1 MNSNP
6 VIALSGPRCCGK
18 STIAQHLVERH
29 GFVRIAFADALREIA
44 QLAGD
49 DLANDRMYLANLGSK
64 LRELQTNFL
73 IDVMRTKIA
82 HSKQPIVIE
91 DIRFPSEFEF
101 CKSIDA
107 VTIRLEIPEHIQYER
122 LLSRDGKSGE
132 DATELIACMDES
144 MLDEIKTWDYT
155 IDAVGDFRFLSDTIQ
170 LLSKKN
176 SSEFSNPNEKNE
188 VIA

>member
-44 QLAGD
+44 QLARD
-49 DLANDRMYLANLGSK
+49 DLSNDRMYLANLGSK
-64 LRELQTNFL
+64 LRELQANFL

-82 HSKQPIVIE
+82 QSKQPVVIE
-91 DIRFPSEFEF
+91 DIRFPAEIEF

-107 VTIRLEIPEHIQYER
+107 VTIRLEIPEQTQYER
-122 LLSRDGKSGE
+122 LLSRDGKFGE

-155 IDAVGDFRFLSDTIQ
+155 IDAVGDFKFLSDTIQ
-170 LLSKKN
+170 FLSMKN
-176 SSEFSNPNEKNE
+176 SSEFNNSNEKSE
-188 VIA
+188 VMA

>member
-29 GFVRIAFADALREIA
+29 GFIRIAFADALREIA
-44 QLAGD
+44 LLAGD

-82 HSKQPIVIE
+82 RSKQPVVIE

-107 VTIRLEIPEHIQYER
+107 VTIRLEIPDTSSMSVCYREMV
-122 LLSRDGKSGE
+122 SWK

-144 MLDEIKTWDYT
+144 MLMKSRHGITQSMPSEIL
-155 IDAVGDFRFLSDTIQ
+155 DFSLIPF
-170 LLSKKN
+170 N
-176 SSEFSNPNEKNE
+176 F
-188 VIA
+188 

>member
-6 VIALSGPRCCGK
+6 VIAFSGPRCCGK

-29 GFVRIAFADALREIA
+29 GFIRIAFADALREIA
-44 QLAGD
+44 LIAGD

-82 HSKQPIVIE
+82 RSNQPVVIE

-107 VTIRLEIPEHIQYER
+107 VTIRLEIPEQIQYER
-122 LLSRDGKSGE
+122 LLSRDGKFGK

-170 LLSKKN
+170 LLVKKN
-176 SSEFSNPNEKNE
+176 SIEFTNPNEENE